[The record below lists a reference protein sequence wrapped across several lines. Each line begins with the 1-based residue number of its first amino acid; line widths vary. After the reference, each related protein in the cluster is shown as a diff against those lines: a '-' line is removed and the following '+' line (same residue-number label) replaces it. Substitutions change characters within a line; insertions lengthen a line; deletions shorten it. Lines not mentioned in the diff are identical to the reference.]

1 MYDAQTL
8 ISRSAAN
15 GYWKLSDRAI
25 LECLAQLGPGTGAV
39 IYPPGFSISG
49 WNIAPTELDLI
60 LQWTTS
66 LNNTIFNFTVN
77 YGTAGAAGPF
87 PFQVV
92 QATGIPAPT
101 HAPFTQQNTTVAV
114 TGLSGGTL
122 YYFQVIAKNQLGT
135 SGNPVYG
142 SQSTA

>member
-8 ISRSAAN
+8 IGRSAAN
-15 GYWKLSDRAI
+15 GYWKLSDRSI
-25 LECLAQLGPGTGAV
+25 RECLALLGPGTGTI
-39 IYPPGFSISG
+39 IYPPGFSIAG
-49 WNIAPTELDLI
+49 WNVSPTELDLI
-60 LQWTTS
+60 IQWTTS

-77 YGTAGAAGPF
+77 YGTVGASGPF

-92 QATGIPAPT
+92 QATGVPAPT
-101 HAPFTQQNTTVAV
+101 HGPFVLQSTTVFV
-114 TGLSGGTL
+114 TGLTGGTL

-135 SGNPVYG
+135 SGSPVYA